1 MVRNHYRPILVL
13 GLFALAACGG
23 GSMNSSVPA
32 STSAQS
38 AAQAA
43 VQSQARTLMD
53 KPAPAPKTD
62 GEVVYN
68 SILSPLAP
76 IPSQGFECCLVKE
89 FGDGVNLTETGILDT
104 VSIVMDSWGCQTG
117 DGNVSTGP
125 TACTTTPGSTF
136 NVPITLRVYA
146 VCPGA
151 SCAGGGPANSHVGA
165 LLATQTKTFAI
176 PYRPSADPARCPS
189 NGTFYSDV
197 VTAGESPITNP
208 HCTHGLPTVIVFD
221 AIVPQAG
228 APKNLPSQT
237 IFTVAY
243 NTFSGGYAPTGVH
256 SGADSLNV
264 GAEGPGGPTGSAY
277 DPHGAFINYSTLG
290 AINYCDHGTG
300 GSNYLRL
307 DTDVS
312 DCWGPQAFFI
322 NGLHPQIKVTLSDKK
337 DNDDK
342 TKRKDN

>member
-1 MVRNHYRPILVL
+1 MVRNLYRPILVL
-13 GLFALAACGG
+13 GLLALSACGG
-23 GSMNSSVPA
+23 GGSMSSSVPA

-43 VQSQARTLMD
+43 VQSQTRTLMEKSD
-53 KPAPAPKTD
+53 RKTD

-68 SILSPLAP
+68 SIPSPLAP
-76 IPSQGFECCLVKE
+76 IPSQGFECCQVKE

-104 VSIVMDSWGCQTG
+104 VSVVMDSWGCQTG

-125 TACTTTPGSTF
+125 TACMTTPGSTF
-136 NVPITLRVYA
+136 TVPITLRVYA

-151 SCAGGGPANSHVGA
+151 SCAGGGPPNSHVGA

-176 PYRPSADPARCPS
+176 PYRPSADPSRCPS
-189 NGTFYSDV
+189 NGTFYSNV
-197 VTAGESPITNP
+197 PVAGESPITNP
-208 HCTHGLPTVIVFD
+208 NCTHGLPTAIAFD
-221 AIVPQAG
+221 AIVPSAG
-228 APKNLPSQT
+228 APKNLPAQT

-290 AINYCDHGTG
+290 AANYCDGGTG

-307 DTDVS
+307 DTDATN
-312 DCWGPQAFFI
+312 CWGPQTFFI
-322 NGLHPQIKVTLSDKK
+322 NGLHPQIQVTLSNKK

-342 TKRKDN
+342 TRRKDKD